1 MATFILSMS
10 MLDPY
15 KLTGNNRNAK
25 IQNVSTTKALSIKA
39 INKGGAEVMFPSADV
54 TIVGARLSDGGL
66 GLVGGDRIA
75 ADMVLV
81 FGTKLN
87 TDELDDTIAEVPL
100 TIGEWNRDECQALNA
115 VLKATTPIY
124 IFIKANSII
133 NISDFNVQADWV
145 DQEITPIL
153 ELEIE
158 TDHLLT
164 TNGEVLF

>member
-15 KLTGNNRNAK
+15 ELTGNDREAK

-39 INKGGAEVMFPSADV
+39 INKGGTEVMFPSANV

-75 ADMVLV
+75 ANMVLV

-87 TDELDDTIAEVPL
+87 TDELDETIAEVPL
-100 TIGEWNRDECQALNA
+100 TIGEWNRNECQALNV

-124 IFIKANSII
+124 IFIKANSTI
-133 NISDFNVQADWV
+133 NISDFNVQDDWV
-145 DQEITPIL
+145 GQEITPIF
-153 ELEIE
+153 ELKIE
-158 TDHLLT
+158 TDHLLST
-164 TNGEVLF
+164 DGEVVF

>member
-10 MLDPY
+10 TLDSY
-15 KLTGNNRNAK
+15 ELTGNDREAK

-66 GLVGGDRIA
+66 GLVAGERLA
-75 ADMVLV
+75 AEMVLV

-100 TIGEWNRDECQALNA
+100 TIGEWNRDECQSLHT

-124 IFIKANSII
+124 IFIKANSTI
-133 NISDFNVQADWV
+133 NISDFNVQDDWV
-145 DQEITPIL
+145 GQEITPIL

-164 TNGEVLF
+164 TDGEVLF

>member
-15 KLTGNNRNAK
+15 KLTGNNRDAK

>member
-10 MLDPY
+10 TLDSY
-15 KLTGNNRNAK
+15 ELTGNDREAK

-39 INKGGAEVMFPSADV
+39 INKGGTEVMFPSADV
-54 TIVGARLSDGGL
+54 TITGARLSDGGL

-75 ADMVLV
+75 ADIVLV

-87 TDELDDTIAEVPL
+87 TDELDDTIAEIPL
-100 TIGEWNRDECQALNA
+100 TIGEWNRDECQSLHT

-124 IFIKANSII
+124 IFIKANSTI
-133 NISDFNVQADWV
+133 NISDFNVQDDWV
-145 DQEITPIL
+145 GQEITPIL

-164 TNGEVLF
+164 TDGEVLF

>member
-1 MATFILSMS
+1 MATFRLSMS
-10 MLDPY
+10 MPDSY
-15 KLTGNNRNAK
+15 ELTGADREAK
-25 IQNVSTTKALSIKA
+25 IKNNSTTSALSVKA
-39 INKGGAEVMFPSADV
+39 INKGGVEVVFPSADV
-54 TIVGARLSDGGL
+54 TITGARLSDGGL

-87 TDELDDTIAEVPL
+87 TDVLDETVTEVPL
-100 TIGEWNRDECQALNA
+100 AIGEWNRDESQALNA

-133 NISDFNVQADWV
+133 NISDFNVQDDWV
-145 DQEITPIL
+145 GQEITPVL

-158 TDHLLT
+158 TDHLLST
-164 TNGEVLF
+164 DGEVVF

>member
-1 MATFILSMS
+1 MATFILFMS

-15 KLTGNNRNAK
+15 KLTGNNRDAK

-133 NISDFNVQADWV
+133 SISDFNVQADWV
-145 DQEITPIL
+145 GQAITPIL